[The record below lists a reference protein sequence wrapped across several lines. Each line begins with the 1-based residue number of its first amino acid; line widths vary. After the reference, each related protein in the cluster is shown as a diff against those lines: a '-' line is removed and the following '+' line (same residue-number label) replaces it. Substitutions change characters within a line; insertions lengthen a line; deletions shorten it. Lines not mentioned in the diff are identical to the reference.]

1 VLIIHALGIICRTEC
16 EPEMNAK
23 IFGAISLGN
32 TVAAVFALE
41 MDIDESWSVLVGF
54 IVSHFDLLQ
63 LLLF

>member
-1 VLIIHALGIICRTEC
+1 
-16 EPEMNAK
+16 MNAK

-41 MDIDESWSVLVGF
+41 TNIDESWSVLVGF

-63 LLLF
+63 LFLF